1 MVSSTIDE
9 AERYSREVYDL
20 GEIYGEWKDFD
31 GLVEK
36 IEPPFKKTDIEKM
49 ELIAESAFRTHSDT
63 MKKGALLGLELK
75 IRRVLNS
82 DLILRGLDIVGE
94 RIIATL
100 EYINGGSHKL
110 ALSYFPPR
118 SRLGQI

>member
-1 MVSSTIDE
+1 MVSSTMDE

-20 GEIYGEWKDFD
+20 GEIYGEWKDYD
-31 GLVEK
+31 GEVLK
-36 IEPPFKKTDIEKM
+36 IEPPFKKTDIEKI
-49 ELIAESAFRTHSDT
+49 ELIAEAAFATHSNS
-63 MKKGALLGLELK
+63 MKRGTLAGLEMK
-75 IRRVLNS
+75 IRRVLNP
-82 DLILRGLDIVGE
+82 DLILRGLEIVGE

-100 EYINGGSHKL
+100 EYISGGSHKL